1 MARLACLAIFPVS
14 RVRVRPPTS
23 TVTRWGAGVCVFS
36 DMNHFLWLRFRAEH
50 LEARSQSK
58 RAWSFTLTPTG
69 SGPSMRKSKRR
80 ESSRGERNA
89 TDYTTR
95 TSGTN
100 SAGCLTTD
108 SVWNVSIRENAVDTV
123 LIPTESQDDY
133 LRRLRRSTISRYRSG
148 SRRLR

>member
-1 MARLACLAIFPVS
+1 MAPLAWFAIFPVS

-36 DMNHFLWLRFRAEH
+36 DMNHFLWPRFRAEH
-50 LEARSQSK
+50 FEARSRRQTGLE
-58 RAWSFTLTPTG
+58 FTLAAAR
-69 SGPSMRKSKRR
+69 PSMRKSKRR
-80 ESSRGERNA
+80 ELSCGERDP

-95 TSGTN
+95 NSGTT

-108 SVWNVSIRENAVDTV
+108 SVWNVSIRENAVDIV
-123 LIPTESQDDY
+123 PIPIKGKNDY
-133 LRRLRRSTISRYRSG
+133 LRRLRRSTISQYRSG